1 MHSALLPRLSKLLL
15 ALVAALACSAQAQP
29 APGPAATPTRGQLLY
44 DTHCIE
50 CHNAQIHWRALSQ
63 ANDWGSL
70 LAQVK
75 RWQATAKLG
84 WSDDD
89 IAEVT
94 RHLNDTIYKFP
105 QVRASR

>member
-1 MHSALLPRLSKLLL
+1 MHTPLLDRLSRLLL
-15 ALVAALACSAQAQP
+15 AVVAAAACSAQAQP
-29 APGPAATPTRGQLLY
+29 APRAAAAPTRGQLLY

-50 CHNAQIHWRALSQ
+50 CHNVQMHWRAASQ
-63 ANDWGSL
+63 ATDWNSL
-70 LAQVK
+70 LAQVQ
-75 RWQATAKLG
+75 RWQATAKLD